1 MRILLVEDEEYMAQA
16 VAQVLEKNNY
26 TVDLAHDGE
35 YGLDCALSGI
45 YDIIILDIM
54 LPGHSGLEILR
65 TLRQEKITVP
75 ILLLTAKSETED
87 KVTGLDSG
95 ADDYL
100 TKPFEMQELLAR
112 LRVLARRKQEIISQN
127 NCVFGDIVLNPHTLS
142 LYCGSDSFKL
152 TLKES
157 QLLEMLI
164 SARGGVIS
172 KSRIIEKVWGFDS
185 EAEDRHV
192 EVYISF
198 LRKKLK
204 HRFIFTNMAM
214 LSAVLLLSFAV
225 IYLITAYQ
233 MQNQN
238 QLKLE
243 NIHSTTLRYQEANER
258 NDSFQMVGTSQ
269 GYADAFGVI
278 VDEENQ
284 VVFDSS
290 FGLLSR
296 GWITQAIEQTNGR
309 KEGQIVL
316 EGRRFLFSKI
326 PAYAK
331 VNSALEDAAIEQF
344 SQIAFLDI
352 TASKQSLLELLAA
365 FVGIGLL
372 TLMAMLGISILFA
385 KRAVAPIEQS
395 YRKQKQFVQDTSH
408 ELKTPLASIR
418 ANLEALQASK
428 QETIQS
434 QEKWLNH
441 ISHETLRMNKL
452 VTELLELARA
462 DQTEQAITLE
472 SICLSKLLEKALP
485 SVEAMLYEKEI
496 SLQEEI
502 EPDIYANANTGKA
515 EQVVRI
521 LLDNACKYTD
531 SGGTVAIRLY
541 RQRKYALLTV
551 SNTGKGI
558 PEEHMDKIFD
568 RFYRVD
574 VSRKHTGSYGL
585 GLPIAKSLMGQMNGN
600 ISVSSTP
607 NSITTFTVRW
617 NLS

>member
-1 MRILLVEDEEYMAQA
+1 M
-16 VAQVLEKNNY
+16 
-26 TVDLAHDGE
+26 
-35 YGLDCALSGI
+35 
-45 YDIIILDIM
+45 
-54 LPGHSGLEILR
+54 
-65 TLRQEKITVP
+65 
-75 ILLLTAKSETED
+75 
-87 KVTGLDSG
+87 
-95 ADDYL
+95 
-100 TKPFEMQELLAR
+100 F
-112 LRVLARRKQEIISQN
+112 
-127 NCVFGDIVLNPHTLS
+127 
-142 LYCGSDSFKL
+142 
-152 TLKES
+152 
-157 QLLEMLI
+157 
-164 SARGGVIS
+164 
-172 KSRIIEKVWGFDS
+172 
-185 EAEDRHV
+185 
-192 EVYISF
+192 
-198 LRKKLK
+198 KKLK
-204 HRFIFTNMAM
+204 HRFILTNMAM
-214 LSAVLLLSFAV
+214 LSAVLLLSFAA

-238 QLKLE
+238 LLKLE

-258 NDSFQMVGTSQ
+258 NDSFQMIGTPQ
-269 GYADAFGVI
+269 EYADAFGVI
-278 VDEENQ
+278 VDGQNHY
-284 VVFDSS
+284 VFDSS
-290 FGLLSR
+290 FGILPR
-296 GWITQAIEQTNGR
+296 GWIDQAIQQTNGCE
-309 KEGQIVL
+309 EGQIML
-316 EGRRFLFSKI
+316 DGRQFLFSKI

-331 VNSALEDAAIEQF
+331 VNSTLEGAAIEQF
-344 SQIAFLDI
+344 NQIAFLDI

-365 FVGIGLL
+365 FVGVGVL
-372 TLMAMLGISILFA
+372 TLLAMLGISILFA

-395 YRKQKQFVQDTSH
+395 YRKQKQFVQDASH

-418 ANLEALQASK
+418 ANLEALQANE

-462 DQTEQAITLE
+462 DQTEQAIPLE
-472 SICLSKLLEKALP
+472 SICLSKLLERALP
-485 SVEAMLYEKEI
+485 SVETVLYEKEI

-502 EPDIYANANTGKA
+502 ESDIYANANTDKA

-531 SGGTVAIRLY
+531 SGGTVAIHLY
-541 RQRKYALLTV
+541 RQRKYAIVTV

-558 PEEHMDKIFD
+558 PEEHIDKIFD

-585 GLPIAKSLMGQMNGN
+585 GLPIAKSLMGQMNGE